1 MGTPIQTHSTMRVC
15 IGVPMSVRFLEI
27 DMTHPNVSL
36 SATNTLKPFTDIHSL
51 LNGARFKRKNQMK
64 IPIVPGEVRTHDLQ
78 TVQHSRHNYPRR
90 RFPIYPDYYE
100 YYDYY
105 SPKQITVPIDTFT
118 NSKKSFTKDIAPGEF
133 RTHELQTGQHP
144 RHMGLHN
151 VRRPRRN
158 RRKKYRQQP
167 VYYDFYDY

>member
-1 MGTPIQTHSTMRVC
+1 MKSNSNSIST
-15 IGVPMSVRFLEI
+15 
-27 DMTHPNVSL
+27 TA
-36 SATNTLKPFTDIHSL
+36 ATNTLKPFTDIHSL
-51 LNGARFKRKNQMK
+51 LNGARFKRKNQFK
-64 IPIVPGEVRTHDLQ
+64 RPN
-78 TVQHSRHNYPRR
+78 HNYPRR

-105 SPKQITVPIDTFT
+105 SPQQITEPIDTFT
-118 NSKKSFTKDIAPGEF
+118 NSRKSFTKDIAQGEVQ
-133 RTHELQTGQHP
+133 THDLQTRQHP

>member
-1 MGTPIQTHSTMRVC
+1 
-15 IGVPMSVRFLEI
+15 
-27 DMTHPNVSL
+27 MTHPNVSL

-51 LNGARFKRKNQMK
+51 LNGARFKRKNQLK
-64 IPIVPGEVRTHDLQ
+64 KPIAPGEVRTHD
-78 TVQHSRHNYPRR
+78 
-90 RFPIYPDYYE
+90 
-100 YYDYY
+100 
-105 SPKQITVPIDTFT
+105 
-118 NSKKSFTKDIAPGEF
+118 
-133 RTHELQTGQHP
+133 LQTGQHP